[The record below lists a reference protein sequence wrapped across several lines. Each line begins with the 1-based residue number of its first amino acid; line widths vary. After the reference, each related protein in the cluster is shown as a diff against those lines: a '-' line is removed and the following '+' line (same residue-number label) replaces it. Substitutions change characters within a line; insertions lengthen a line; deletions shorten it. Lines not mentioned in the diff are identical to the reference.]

1 MFAFLTGR
9 PMAAVNR
16 GVRTDAKAGAPRRV
30 SMLLA
35 GIALGFSAPVHA
47 ADNAS
52 VSRVQLLIDRQC
64 TAASPTV
71 FGTTVAYTGTVD
83 DLPGNANVGDIVQIY
98 HLDGNNS
105 VVARN
110 SGYAGSLN
118 AQVGVQSGANAAT
131 LMIATP
137 ATHPYTA
144 VLWDATTDT
153 FAFNAGDTLDV
164 NAPEVLATMSFDMN
178 ALDADCPGG
187 PAADT
192 TPPQLASIERST
204 PADEFTSYDFLVWR
218 VTFDEDV
225 QGLDTNDFA
234 ISGTTASIDTV
245 TAGSGASEYSVRA
258 RGGDLATLDGVV
270 SLSISGSA
278 TIEDTAG
285 NSLTNT
291 AATGATE
298 TYTLDNTA
306 PTVTFTNGTPD
317 PATGAFQLTAT
328 LSEAVDQFSTDG
340 ITVGNGTLSNIVAVS
355 GTVYTATVTPTTR
368 TLVTIDMPFGWAV
381 DLAGNINSAATQ
393 LVVDVSIDTTPP
405 TVALTSSATSPTN
418 APFTVTAT
426 FSEDVTGFDASD
438 LQVTNGAASNTQMA
452 SASVY
457 TATVTPAADGDV
469 VITVPAGAAQDG
481 TSNASLAA
489 TPVTIVFD
497 ATAPTVAIAAN
508 VGPTVGGPFEAT
520 FTFSESVTGFAEGD
534 ITVGNGTASNVNG
547 VSQSVYT
554 ATITPAADGQVTID
568 VAAQAAFDLAGNFST
583 AAAQFTITKV
593 SDAIPPDVVLS
604 TSATDPVSGAFAI
617 TATFSE
623 DVTGFELADL
633 VVGNGVASNFSAVSA
648 SVYTADITPTTD
660 GAVTVDVATGA
671 ANDGAGNPSTA
682 AAQFSISSDATPP
695 GLAISLPGATV
706 EGTFTATFTFSEGVT
721 GFELSDIT
729 VTNGAASALTP
740 GATGVYTAT
749 ITPETVGALTV
760 SVAEGAAQDSAGNGS
775 AADSASVEVVFPAVD
790 VDLDLGSTVLD
801 PNSVTTTV
809 TLSNPG
815 SLAVDFVASVDVPWA
830 DVTPSSGTIPASGSI
845 QFTVGLN
852 AEADGLD
859 PGDYSGTVTVTT
871 AAPAGQAAQASRG
884 PASAGSTVL
893 ANIPVTASI
902 AARFGSL
909 QVVATTPG
917 GTHGDETFTYASSD
931 ADLGGLSLTTSGGA
945 ASSAPIQKI
954 FGTYDLAQSLPQ
966 GWALE
971 SLTCAGD
978 TDGGSVIDLAAGS
991 VDIDLDPS
999 ETIVC
1004 TFANT
1009 RDADAV
1015 RLATLRAINNY
1026 MVRRADRILTGA
1038 PDLSTRLRD
1047 RTATTPGRFS
1057 ADVDGANVTMNF
1069 AGSLSGL
1076 RNHAKAN
1083 ERQVPDGPQLAE
1095 SGAARFDAWFSASY
1109 DALDDDRA
1117 GDQADSR
1124 FGLFQLGAD
1133 WLVAD
1138 NALVGIMV
1146 QIDQMSE
1153 TADNPVE
1160 AAGAVS
1166 GAEIDGTGWMAG
1178 PYAVWE
1184 FAPGTTLDVLAMWGR
1199 SENTINPLGFYED
1212 EFETTRYMIRANLT
1226 GEWSA
1231 PRSDAGQ
1238 LKVRPG
1244 ISWAHY
1250 EETQDG
1256 YTDSLAIA
1264 IPEQTISVGRLEA
1277 GPEIAYRMDGQ
1288 RPGSWWEPTAAVR
1301 AVWDYDGADL
1311 MDETGRSID
1320 DGQLRAD
1327 ASLGLRGQWAN
1338 GAHVSAQARFSGLG
1352 NNDFSANGV
1361 RVELRMPF

>member
-16 GVRTDAKAGAPRRV
+16 GVRTDAKAGVARRM
-30 SMLLA
+30 STLLA
-35 GIALGFSAPVHA
+35 GIALGVGLQAAPAQA
-47 ADNAS
+47 AENAS
-52 VSRVQLLIDRQC
+52 ILRVQVGIEGSC
-64 TAASPTV
+64 TAASPTWLGMTYRV
-71 FGTTVAYTGTVD
+71 TGATD
-83 DLPGNANVGDIVQIY
+83 DDGAGHDFIEAHI
-98 HLDGNNS
+98 LDGNNTVIWS
-105 VVARN
+105 HTGNN
-110 SGYAGSLN
+110 SLTPGISITAN
-118 AQVGVQSGANAAT
+118 RFMAQG
-131 LMIATP
+131 ATP
-137 ATHPYTA
+137 ADDPYTGILIDSTSSTRIYSA
-144 VLWDATTDT
+144 NDTVDLTDPRII
-153 FAFNAGDTLDV
+153 ASADLDV
-164 NAPEVLATMSFDMN
+164 HAVEP
-178 ALDADCPGG
+178 DCPGG
-187 PAADT
+187 VPDTIAPQLSSVSRSNPATELTNADSLTWRVAFDEGVTNVDAADFAVAVTDFGATGPSSGAIAVAQQSDSVYNVTLSGGELAAGRGVYALSIVAGHDIEDSSGNGLAST
-192 TPPQLASIERST
+192 TPSGANETYEVGNAAPVLASVTRQT
-204 PADEFTSYDFLVWR
+204 PTQELTAADSLTWEFLFSEITNTTSMSASDFTL
-218 VTFDEDV
+218 T
-225 QGLDTNDFA
+225 G
-234 ISGTTASIDTV
+234 STASLSVSRFSIGFTV
-245 TAGSGASEYSVRA
+245 TAS
-258 RGGDLATLDGVV
+258 GGDLADLDGAV
-270 SLSISGSA
+270 SIALIDGFVDEYGNVMLSGA
-278 TIEDTAG
+278 PTGTNE
-285 NSLTNT
+285 NS
-291 AATGATE
+291 
-298 TYTLDNTA
+298 YTLDNTA
-306 PTVTFTNGTPD
+306 PDATLTSTATDPVTGAFSLTVTF
-317 PATGAFQLTAT
+317 
-328 LSEAVDQFSTDG
+328 SEAVTGFELSDLEIANAAATDLVDAG
-340 ITVGNGTLSNIVAVS
+340 GGVFTV
-355 GTVYTATVTPTTR
+355 TVTPIAAGG
-368 TLVTIDMPFGWAV
+368 LVTV
-381 DLAGNINSAATQ
+381 DLPGAVATDAAGNSNTAATQ
-393 LVVDVSIDTTPP
+393 FSITALATDTT
-405 TVALTSSATSPTN
+405 
-418 APFTVTAT
+418 
-426 FSEDVTGFDASD
+426 
-438 LQVTNGAASNTQMA
+438 
-452 SASVY
+452 
-457 TATVTPAADGDV
+457 
-469 VITVPAGAAQDG
+469 
-481 TSNASLAA
+481 
-489 TPVTIVFD
+489 
-497 ATAPTVAIAAN
+497 
-508 VGPTVGGPFEAT
+508 
-520 FTFSESVTGFAEGD
+520 
-534 ITVGNGTASNVNG
+534 
-547 VSQSVYT
+547 
-554 ATITPAADGQVTID
+554 
-568 VAAQAAFDLAGNFST
+568 
-583 AAAQFTITKV
+583 
-593 SDAIPPDVVLS
+593 PPDVVLS

-671 ANDGAGNPSTA
+671 ASDGAGNPSTA
-682 AAQFSISSDATPP
+682 AAQFSINTDATPP
-695 GLAISLPGATV
+695 GLVISLPGATV

-721 GFELSDIT
+721 GFEVSDIA

-749 ITPETVGALTV
+749 ITPETVGTLTI
-760 SVAEGAAQDSAGNGS
+760 SVPEGAAQDTAGNES
-775 AADSASVEVVFPAVD
+775 AADNASVDVVFPAVD

-801 PNSVTTTV
+801 PNSVTTNV

-815 SLAVDFVASVDVPWA
+815 SLAVNFVASVDVPWA

-859 PGDYSGTVTVTT
+859 PGEYSGTVTVTT
-871 AAPAGQAAQASRG
+871 AAPAGQASQASRG
-884 PASAGSTVL
+884 PASAGATVL

-909 QVVATTPG
+909 QIVATTPG
-917 GTHGDETFTYASSD
+917 GTHGDETFTYASTD

-971 SLTCAGD
+971 SLTCVGD

-1083 ERQVPDGPQLAE
+1083 ERQVPDGPQLTE

-1117 GDQADSR
+1117 GDQAESR

-1212 EFETTRYMIRANLT
+1212 EFETTRLMIRANLT

-1231 PRSDAGQ
+1231 PRSDGGQ
-1238 LKVRPG
+1238 LKIRPG
-1244 ISWAHY
+1244 VSWAHY

-1277 GPEIAYRMDGQ
+1277 GPEVAYRMDGQ

-1311 MDETGRSID
+1311 MDESGRSID

-1327 ASLGLRGQWAN
+1327 ATVGLRGQWAN